1 MDEKGESNPDQK
13 GTPEPPKV
21 EETESEDFDP
31 TFSSLTGS
39 AETDNEPTPGRKS
52 RETEPFEALS
62 DEETEDLDLTQEM
75 AADTFHDPDPGWD
88 DEEISEDGDRK
99 KHKGWVVTGIVTAAV
114 ATLSLMAW
122 WLFFLK
128 DPPYPLP
135 DALKILR
142 RESTTEKAIESPGAT
157 FKIEI
162 KKKITQ
168 MAAPGMPT
176 QRQAVEQDQAFGHSS
191 INGPSEP
198 EIRGKLSEALAL
210 RSELLKKQEE
220 IRNLQRLYGERIDA
234 VEEAILGERQK
245 ADVNSFEDAAKIKS
259 IEYGLR
265 TIHRRK
271 VYIDNLNAPLDQ
283 VASSRGRTS
292 IP

>member
-1 MDEKGESNPDQK
+1 
-13 GTPEPPKV
+13 
-21 EETESEDFDP
+21 
-31 TFSSLTGS
+31 
-39 AETDNEPTPGRKS
+39 
-52 RETEPFEALS
+52 
-62 DEETEDLDLTQEM
+62 M

-88 DEEISEDGDRK
+88 DEEISGGCGIAK
-99 KHKGWVVTGIVTAAV
+99 STKVWVVTGILVTAAVV

-142 RESTTEKAIESPGAT
+142 TGIHVAEEGYRDSPGAT

-191 INGPSEP
+191 IGTGLPTP
-198 EIRGKLSEALAL
+198 EIRGKLSEAVAL
-210 RSELLKKQEE
+210 RSELLKKAWK
-220 IRNLQRLYGERIDA
+220 RY
-234 VEEAILGERQK
+234 AIFNGFTGSELTPSKKQSLEK
-245 ADVNSFEDAAKIKS
+245 D
-259 IEYGLR
+259 
-265 TIHRRK
+265 RR
-271 VYIDNLNAPLDQ
+271 PM
-283 VASSRGRTS
+283 
-292 IP
+292 